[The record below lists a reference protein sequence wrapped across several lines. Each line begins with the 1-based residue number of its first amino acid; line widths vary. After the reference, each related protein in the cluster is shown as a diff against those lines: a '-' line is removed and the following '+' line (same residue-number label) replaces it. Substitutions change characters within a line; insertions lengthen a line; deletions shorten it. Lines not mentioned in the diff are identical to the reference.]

1 LIYNS
6 GKSQRDVVSP
16 AKYNDSFLRITRSV
30 YVEKERAA
38 RVSGPFPEMGWDVVS
53 SF

>member
-1 LIYNS
+1 LIYNP
-6 GKSQRDVVSP
+6 GKSQRDIVSP
-16 AKYNDSFLRITRSV
+16 VKYNDSFPRITRSV

-38 RVSGPFPEMGWDVVS
+38 RVSGPFPEMGGDVVS